1 MQSIAYP
8 RRVVLC
14 WAPHRIVIFIYL
26 AFCKRNFQWNLNSST
41 VVVVGFCC
49 VLFDAMSAVFNFNQ
63 HRDSGRLRQTQFRPN
78 GGCRDGL
85 PACPDRRGVQF
96 SGHAVELLL
105 CATCSVLVHFF
116 APFTIPCVCVR
127 QQPQNHFTSLSF
139 NKLYNIFNLKRN
151 KINLLTI
158 VEQSSAS
165 SGTPLS
171 FTNPSPSR
179 LLSCD
184 YCFHLTL
191 ATLASFM

>member
-1 MQSIAYP
+1 MPCLQ
-8 RRVVLC
+8 
-14 WAPHRIVIFIYL
+14 F
-26 AFCKRNFQWNLNSST
+26 ST
-41 VVVVGFCC
+41 STSTEIQ
-49 VLFDAMSAVFNFNQ
+49 A
-63 HRDSGRLRQTQFRPN
+63 HSGRLSSDPTAAAGTDCLAAWTDAVSSSVVMLLSFCYAQLARFWFIFLPLFPFR
-78 GGCRDGL
+78 
-85 PACPDRRGVQF
+85 V
-96 SGHAVELLL
+96 
-105 CATCSVLVHFF
+105 
-116 APFTIPCVCVR
+116 CVCVR

-171 FTNPSPSR
+171 LTNPSPSL

-191 ATLASFM
+191 GTLASFM